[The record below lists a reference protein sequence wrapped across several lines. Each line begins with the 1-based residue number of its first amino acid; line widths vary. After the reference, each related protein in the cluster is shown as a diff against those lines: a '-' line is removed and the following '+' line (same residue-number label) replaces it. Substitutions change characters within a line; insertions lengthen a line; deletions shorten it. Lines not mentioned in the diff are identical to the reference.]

1 MNCQNGGKEIEENQ
15 KFCTN
20 CGAKVSNVEDTK
32 EETSQKINKMKNIIK
47 LKPFIISSV
56 FALIVFVCILST
68 VDFNNI
74 KKEISVFKSVQEFNN
89 LKYDKEKL
97 KRLYQEAYN
106 SFQMHQGDK
115 DENGNYIYA
124 GTGSAEGYITDYIN
138 EKAPEY
144 KKVLDT
150 IWNYCN
156 DTKIDNEGMTGFR
169 NCYHDEI
176 SK

>member
-1 MNCQNGGKEIEENQ
+1 MNCPNCGNEITENQ

-47 LKPFIISSV
+47 SKTFIISYI

-68 VDFNNI
+68 VNNI

-106 SFQMHQGDK
+106 SFQMHQEDK

-156 DTKIDNEGMTGFR
+156 VTIVDNEGMVGVR
-169 NCYHDEI
+169 NC
-176 SK
+176 